1 MRWYGGGM
9 VCGSRPFIPSAYGR
23 KEWKNCKEKKAKA
36 ESEPIRV
43 GKVVDHRLRRGAVTE
58 PQKRKLLN

>member
-1 MRWYGGGM
+1 MVWYVGHGPLSHPHM
-9 VCGSRPFIPSAYGR
+9 VE
-23 KEWKNCKEKKAKA
+23 KNKKNCKEKKAKA